1 LSTAALATKVS
12 LSVSQFNRQFRKKF
26 HTTPRA
32 YLTNVRM
39 NAACHLLVSTDLP
52 ISDISLQTGF
62 YDQSHFSNQ
71 FVRHRGLPPSQY
83 RTKYTQGEALAAS
96 EGSEQQALPR
106 AASGSVRP
114 GSKSKL
120 P

>member
-1 LSTAALATKVS
+1 
-12 LSVSQFNRQFRKKF
+12 
-26 HTTPRA
+26 
-32 YLTNVRM
+32 M

-83 RTKYTQGEALAAS
+83 RTKYMQGEALATS
-96 EGSEQQALPR
+96 DDFEEQALPR
-106 AASGSVRP
+106 TASGGVRP

>member
-1 LSTAALATKVS
+1 
-12 LSVSQFNRQFRKKF
+12 
-26 HTTPRA
+26 
-32 YLTNVRM
+32 
-39 NAACHLLVSTDLP
+39 LLVTTDLP

-83 RTKYTQGEALAAS
+83 RTKYAQSQEPPPEPSVLEEERVRVSSNGV
-96 EGSEQQALPR
+96 R
-106 AASGSVRP
+106 A

-120 P
+120 AP